1 MKVDENF
8 KSALL
13 ASVPRKSRDSLDSL
27 SSQDSKDSSRSS
39 KLERREPHQVDE
51 LEKRWCYAASA
62 CELENL
68 KTLYKVDNEL
78 INKKDYF
85 TTAIHWASKRN
96 RIDVIRW
103 LYEQRIDTNIRTPI
117 TICERYC
124 VQANLERSDLLVNKF
139 FENVIIFISFIH
151 ALFCTISFTLFQG
164 GYTPLHVAAMH
175 GKENIIRDLVQY
187 YEADINLRDYSGRKA
202 RNYLKHDSSQSIK
215 RMLEATPSVLD
226 VDLSQNTTKFTN
238 HPLSSSNNVP
248 SIKKDLKLENL
259 KKENIEEIV
268 KKKKRTLSIT
278 QSFKHRRK
286 TLIEKRSTINSR
298 DSPVSP
304 RKQRSSSDIQ
314 NGVEERKKTL
324 GDQQYILQEQT
335 NITPQLRRK
344 GSASEH
350 IINGYA
356 GFINNNKYHR
366 KLPQSPTIDTRVT
379 EQQWNINTWV

>member
-1 MKVDENF
+1 MATYLMVDD
-8 KSALL
+8 A
-13 ASVPRKSRDSLDSL
+13 VRKMRNRPISTISL
-27 SSQDSKDSSRSS
+27 S
-39 KLERREPHQVDE
+39 VDE
-51 LEKRWCYAASA
+51 LEKRWCHAASA

-85 TTAIHWASKRN
+85 TGYTAIHWASKIN

-103 LYEQRIDTNIRTPI
+103 LYEQRIDTNIRT
-117 TICERYC
+117 
-124 VQANLERSDLLVNKF
+124 N
-139 FENVIIFISFIH
+139 
-151 ALFCTISFTLFQG
+151 G

-238 HPLSSSNNVP
+238 HSLSSSNSVP
-248 SIKKDLKLENL
+248 SIKKDLTLENL

-286 TLIEKRSTINSR
+286 TLIEKRSTINGR

-304 RKQRSSSDIQ
+304 RKQRSTTDIH
-314 NGVEERKKTL
+314 NGVEERNKTL